1 MRNTKAIGTFNVTTA
16 IQKQTELFYRRQTN
30 RYATK
35 GTFSGNQGYIAFL
48 KGTYERCPK
57 TGKFRKATIAD
68 QIKKI
73 A

>member
-1 MRNTKAIGTFNVTTA
+1 MRNTKAIGTFNVTAA

-30 RYATK
+30 RFGAK
-35 GTFSGNQGYIAFL
+35 GTLSNNQGYIKL
-48 KGTYERCPK
+48 LTGKYVRCPK
-57 TGKFRKATIAD
+57 TGKFRKATMAD

>member
-1 MRNTKAIGTFNVTTA
+1 MRNTKVIGTFTVTTA
-16 IQKQTELFYRRQTN
+16 VQKQTELFYRRQTN
-30 RYATK
+30 RWGAK
-35 GTFSGNQGYIAFL
+35 GTLSNNQGYIEFL
-48 KGTYERCPK
+48 KGTYKRCPK

>member
-16 IQKQTELFYRRQTN
+16 VQKQTELFYRRQTN

-35 GTFSGNQGYIAFL
+35 GTFSGNQGYIAL
-48 KGTYERCPK
+48 LTGKYARGSD
-57 TGKFRKATIAD
+57 GKFRKATIAD

>member
-16 IQKQTELFYRRQTN
+16 IQKQTELFYRRQTP
-30 RYATK
+30 RYGAK
-35 GTFSGNQGYIAFL
+35 GTFSGNQGYIKLL
-48 KGTYERCPK
+48 KGGYKRCPI
-57 TGKFRKATIAD
+57 TGKFKKDTEAD

>member
-1 MRNTKAIGTFNVTTA
+1 MRNTKAIGTFNVTAA

-35 GTFSGNQGYIAFL
+35 GTFSGNQGYIAL
-48 KGTYERCPK
+48 LTGKYARGSD
-57 TGKFRKATIAD
+57 GKFRKATIAD
-68 QIKKI
+68 RIKKI